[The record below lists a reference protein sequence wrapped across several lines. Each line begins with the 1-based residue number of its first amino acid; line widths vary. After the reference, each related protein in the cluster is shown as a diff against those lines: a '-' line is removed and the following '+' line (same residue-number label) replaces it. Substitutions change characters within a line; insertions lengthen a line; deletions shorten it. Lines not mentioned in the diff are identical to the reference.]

1 MYYMNKRKSTAWG
14 SQWKIK
20 ETFLPNKETDI
31 TKKERTKDDRPR
43 RAIAWMVS
51 NKDEMSF
58 NEEKEKSGEPEIN
71 DSNDRSC

>member
-1 MYYMNKRKSTAWG
+1 M
-14 SQWKIK
+14 
-20 ETFLPNKETDI
+20 PNKETDI

-58 NEEKEKSGEPEIN
+58 NEEKEKAVNLKSMTPTIGHASLVTVTGARKSE
-71 DSNDRSC
+71 S